1 MFIWVVLVSPSI
13 AAATEKLRVL
23 NATEDVGPSS
33 HLMEAQRKRFEELK
47 VCVCVWVG
55 EGGQKWI
62 HCHSDHFRTEPQ
74 LRMALLVQEHQSFLI
89 RAQPLRPRCC

>member
-47 VCVCVWVG
+47 VCV
-55 EGGQKWI
+55 GGGGGAEVDTL
-62 HCHSDHFRTEPQ
+62 S
-74 LRMALLVQEHQSFLI
+74 L
-89 RAQPLRPRCC
+89 